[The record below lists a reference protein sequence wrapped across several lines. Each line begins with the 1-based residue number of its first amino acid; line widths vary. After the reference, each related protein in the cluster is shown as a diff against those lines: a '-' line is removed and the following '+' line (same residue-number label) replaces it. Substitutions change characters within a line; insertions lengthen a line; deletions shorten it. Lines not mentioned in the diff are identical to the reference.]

1 MKNGNR
7 FLRKR
12 FCTQQVCACMCVHTH
27 TQRGVLVVNILT
39 TNSLI
44 CIYHRKQI

>member
-1 MKNGNR
+1 MVIVFYEKDSVLNKYV
-7 FLRKR
+7 L
-12 FCTQQVCACMCVHTH
+12 ACVYTHTH

-44 CIYHRKQI
+44 CIYHR

>member
-27 TQRGVLVVNILT
+27 THTQRGVLVVNILT

-44 CIYHRKQI
+44 CIYHR